1 MIIPRTLIL
10 SASLALCP
18 LLASAQTIDHPS
30 VAPMVTAINAE
41 RARFSLPPL
50 AEDPR
55 LDALAEAHS
64 MDMVRS
70 RFFSHDSPSTGRPS
84 DRVSQSGLR
93 WSAVAENIAINQS
106 PEAAQQAL
114 LRSPGH
120 HENMVDPAQRSVGVG
135 IVRHGDQVWVTQLF
149 ATLNDAPGAT
159 PSTPAQIAAHPVAPV
174 APVAPAAPAAP
185 AAPVASEDADEDS
198 TKGRRR
204 GAGVRRPG
212 SVAPAAPVAPTA
224 PTAPSLPGFS
234 GLPDAGHPRPG
245 AVSHRA
251 RPHPPADAAERWTR
265 RARPSGLHGADAL
278 RSGARGGPLLGRR
291 AHRRRAERS
300 HPSPLGPSRSR
311 PARSSPARDPAL
323 PRPGRRGRHPR
334 RLITLP
340 AAPRAAVLPHLGTA
354 LWSQPRD
361 HPTRLPCRRRPP
373 CAGHCRRGLRR
384 PAPRAPP
391 RTPTR
396 HPPSRRRR
404 LLDAVDSRRRQRR
417 SPLRP
422 GDPLDPGDP
431 SRRPLGRRALGGLRL
446 ARLRHPR
453 RLG

>member
-93 WSAVAENIAINQS
+93 WTTVAENIAINQT

-174 APVAPAAPAAP
+174 APVAPAAP
-185 AAPVASEDADEDS
+185 VADEDADED
-198 TKGRRR
+198 
-204 GAGVRRPG
+204 AEEDADEEQECDAPVAPFAP
-212 SVAPAAPVAPTA
+212 VAPAAPTA
-224 PTAPSLPGFS
+224 PAAPSLPGFS
-234 GLPDAGHPRPG
+234 GLPMQGIPGLEQFLTGLGLTRQPTPPSAGRAAPAPQVYTVQTPFGPVRVEVPSSV
-245 AVSHRA
+245 AAPTVAAPNAPTRHR
-251 RPHPPADAAERWTR
+251 
-265 RARPSGLHGADAL
+265 SV
-278 RSGARGGPLLGRR
+278 
-291 AHRRRAERS
+291 
-300 HPSPLGPSRSR
+300 R
-311 PARSSPARDPAL
+311 PA
-323 PRPGRRGRHPR
+323 
-334 RLITLP
+334 
-340 AAPRAAVLPHLGTA
+340 
-354 LWSQPRD
+354 
-361 HPTRLPCRRRPP
+361 
-373 CAGHCRRGLRR
+373 
-384 PAPRAPP
+384 PAPRAPH
-391 RTPTR
+391 RRAT
-396 HPPSRRRR
+396 PPSRGRVVEVDT
-404 LLDAVDSRRRQRR
+404 LDV
-417 SPLRP
+417 
-422 GDPLDPGDP
+422 
-431 SRRPLGRRALGGLRL
+431 
-446 ARLRHPR
+446 
-453 RLG
+453 